1 MTILILGSTSDI
13 GMSIA
18 QIFAAKGFSIQL
30 AGRNLKNQEIVA
42 NDLRIRYNTE
52 VETYFF
58 DAINYNSHLNFYQ
71 KLASKPDIAVCV
83 FGYLGEQSTAQ
94 QNWEETEKII
104 DINYKG
110 AVSILNIIADDFEK
124 RKSGTIIGI
133 SSVAGDRGRMSNYIY
148 GSAKAAFSAY
158 LSGLRNRLFH
168 SNVHVV
174 TVKPGFVAT
183 KMTAHLP
190 LPKLLTAEPRNIA
203 ITVYKAFKSKKNNV
217 YSLSIWRYIM
227 LIIIHLPEFI
237 FKRLKL

>member
-174 TVKPGFVAT
+174 TVN
-183 KMTAHLP
+183 LD
-190 LPKLLTAEPRNIA
+190 L
-203 ITVYKAFKSKKNNV
+203 
-217 YSLSIWRYIM
+217 
-227 LIIIHLPEFI
+227 
-237 FKRLKL
+237 